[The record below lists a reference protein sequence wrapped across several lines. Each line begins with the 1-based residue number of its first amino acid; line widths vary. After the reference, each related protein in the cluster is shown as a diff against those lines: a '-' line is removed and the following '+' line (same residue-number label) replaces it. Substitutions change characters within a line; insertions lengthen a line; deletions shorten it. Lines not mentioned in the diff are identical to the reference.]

1 MDQEQSF
8 QQWIVGQPPKIQL
21 AFMLPAFL
29 LSTWYTGAGE
39 NADRAIYLLERQMGV
54 GGREVVLG
62 VHTYLHLIHG
72 DYPFPA
78 VAREFLA
85 RSPELVLPI
94 LRAAL
99 SDRMNTNFT
108 IANAGR
114 IDADEIDNVVTIL
127 ANGAIFPTDVVE
139 KAAAEIDALL
149 RRLPTTVIAEDV
161 EAHARRYLDSGEV
174 TQRHPAHEF
183 LTRLV
188 GFAPSTREL
197 PARAAALVSLVGPPT
212 E

>member
-29 LSTWYTGAGE
+29 LSTWYNVAEDANRT
-39 NADRAIYLLERQMGV
+39 IFLLERQMGV

-72 DYPFPA
+72 DYPSFPA
-78 VAREFLA
+78 AAREFLT

-99 SDRMNTNFT
+99 RDRMNTSFT

-127 ANGAIFPTDVVE
+127 ANGPIFPTDVVE